1 MLPVGLEGVVADGHT
16 GGEIELFEFGAK
28 LAEAETGAVC
38 DLGAAVQVQ
47 HFDVSAVLSE
57 RPGKQSRRRR
67 GRERGI
73 TRESL
78 H

>member
-1 MLPVGLEGVVADGHT
+1 M
-16 GGEIELFEFGAK
+16 FEFGAK

-47 HFDVSAVLSE
+47 HFNVSAVLSE
-57 RPGKQSRRRR
+57 RPGKQSNSRE
-67 GRERGI
+67 GRWGI